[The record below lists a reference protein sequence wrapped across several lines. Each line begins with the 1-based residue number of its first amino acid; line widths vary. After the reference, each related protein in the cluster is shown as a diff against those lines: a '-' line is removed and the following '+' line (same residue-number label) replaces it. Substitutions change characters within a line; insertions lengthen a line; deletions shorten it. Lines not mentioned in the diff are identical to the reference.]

1 MAANVTFKGYA
12 IEDTSKSYDFKLIE
26 YQPKPLGDFDVDIK
40 IAFCGVCGTDIHT
53 ITGGWGTPLLPVV
66 PGHEIAG
73 HVVSVGPQVKTIKV
87 GDRVG
92 VGAAVCSCNKCNM
105 CKTDNEQ
112 YCSDVVYTY
121 NCKYPECGTIAK
133 GGYANGIR
141 VNERFVFPIPD
152 GLKLEEAAPM
162 FCGGLTVYSPL
173 VRNGAGPGKKVGV
186 VGIGGL
192 GHFALQFA
200 KALEC
205 DEVIAFSHSRRKEDD
220 AKKLGATKFVATGE
234 TGFEIPYK
242 RTLDIIIVTTDV
254 VSGIALD
261 ELMSTLVPGGRL
273 IMVAIPD
280 DKLPAMSK
288 GTLFSSGLYGGS
300 VLGSKKEAVE
310 MLQLA
315 CDKGIKPWIDVIP
328 MSEAAKAVQGVKNG
342 LPRYRYVLK

>member
-92 VGAAVCSCNKCNM
+92 VG
-105 CKTDNEQ
+105 
-112 YCSDVVYTY
+112 CSDVVYTY

-173 VRNGAGPGKKVGV
+173 VRNGA
-186 VGIGGL
+186 

-342 LPRYRYVLK
+342 LPRYRYVLKQDIDQ